1 MTLSVG
7 EKIIYPSHG
16 PCVIGAVVNKLV
28 GGLSTAFYRLAPLE
42 NSGGELFI
50 PVDKIK
56 GLGIRQLLGRSEI
69 PKLLSH
75 LKSEAVTVKNWKQRA
90 SDNAKLL
97 ASGSAFD
104 LAEIIESLTELNE
117 TKALAPHE
125 RQTLERAKKLLVCEI
140 AEVLGETKS
149 AVEEQVARAL
159 QVRKADDDAPT
170 VHDSKLLKGSK

>member
-1 MTLSVG
+1 MTLSIG

-16 PCVIGAVVNKLV
+16 PCLIGAVVNKLV
-28 GGLSTAFYRLAPLE
+28 GGISTSFYRLAPLE
-42 NSGGELFI
+42 DSGGELFI
-50 PVDKIK
+50 PVDKVK

-75 LKSEAVTVKNWKQRA
+75 LKTEVVRTKNWKQRA
-90 SDNAKLL
+90 MNNSKLL

-104 LAEIIESLTELNE
+104 LAEIVESLTELNE
-117 TKALAPHE
+117 ARTLAPHD

-149 AVEEQVARAL
+149 AAEEQVDKAL
-159 QVRKADDDAPT
+159 QLRKVA
-170 VHDSKLLKGSK
+170 